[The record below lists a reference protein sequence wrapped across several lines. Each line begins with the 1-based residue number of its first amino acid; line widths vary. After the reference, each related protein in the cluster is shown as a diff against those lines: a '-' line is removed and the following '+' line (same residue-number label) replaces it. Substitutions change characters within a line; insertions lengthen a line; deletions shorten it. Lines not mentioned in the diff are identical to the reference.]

1 MNAPDV
7 AVGAY
12 LPLRFVL
19 TGSLAVRTSFDPLRV
34 DSEHTVG
41 GRAQRGMLAA
51 ALSAAGRTREL
62 QEWVARGRQVR
73 FAPAYPRLEP
83 DGEPGPDGSPPRA
96 AAAYP
101 PPAYLYTPGK
111 HGRTTV
117 DVFGETDPDTPYRPI
132 RDLITLDRALR
143 ADVRRTAER
152 YLGRSRTGDP
162 GQGLP
167 YFTTG
172 IDPGQVFE
180 ARWQLRAP
188 DRPALAD
195 LAERLVAALAEAE
208 GTLTL
213 GSGGTRA
220 HGDVSVAP
228 VDPDDPLSP
237 DRADPLGGPRS
248 WAAGEP
254 VDLLLLSPALVVGA
268 DGQARPQALGRAVLD
283 LLDRLWPG
291 TAARILAEH
300 VEAGLVGAYHR
311 GYRGPMAQRWAARP
325 GSVVRLCLDR
335 ELTTDRVRELEAHT
349 LGERAVDGHGQ
360 FTLLAPPPSGPAPLA
375 SVAVP
380 LAARAPGTVA
390 LPDGRPVPATA
401 PLEPTGQLRTLD
413 DALLWNAA
421 AQPVRDHARSLARSS
436 TAGLAPLTPGLL
448 GRLGEVLATHPGQ
461 DCGRAL
467 AELVATV
474 AVRSDGAPAARRP
487 LHERALRV
495 LDRAVLVPRGDG
507 GRVTVRAWLAGL
519 ADPAAWWPDHRPDA
533 RDAPAYAR
541 ALSAVDLASV
551 DGRPCTTHPSGL
563 TEHVRAWERRTAD
576 RLCVLMVS
584 SWLAEAARVVRRDPE
599 RPAPGERDP
608 VR

>member
-1 MNAPDV
+1 MNAPDI

-19 TGSLAVRTSFDPLRV
+19 TGSVAVRTSFDPLRV
-34 DSEHTVG
+34 DSEHTIG

-51 ALSAAGRTREL
+51 ALGAAGRTREL

-83 DGEPGPDGSPPRA
+83 EGGPDGTRRRA

-111 HGRTTV
+111 HGSTTV
-117 DVFGETDPDTPYRPI
+117 DVFGETDPDTPYRAVREP
-132 RDLITLDRALR
+132 LTLDRALR
-143 ADVRRTAER
+143 AEVRTTAER
-152 YLGRSRTGDP
+152 YLGRTRTGDP
-162 GQGLP
+162 AQGLP
-167 YFTTG
+167 FFTTS
-172 IDPGQVFE
+172 IDPGQAFE

-188 DRPALAD
+188 DHAALAD
-195 LAERLVAALAEAE
+195 LADRLVAVLAEAE

-228 VDPDDPLSP
+228 VDPGHPLSP

-268 DGQARPQALGRAVLD
+268 DGQARPQALTRAVLD
-283 LLDRLWPG
+283 LLGRLWPDA
-291 TAARILAEH
+291 TARVLAEH

-325 GSVVRLCLDR
+325 GSVVRLCLDLD
-335 ELTTDRVRELEAHT
+335 LTTDRVRELEAHT

-360 FTLLAPPPSGPAPLA
+360 FTLLAPPPGGPAPLA
-375 SVAVP
+375 PVAVP
-380 LAARAPGTVA
+380 RAARAPGTVA
-390 LPDGRPVPATA
+390 LPDGRPVPAAA
-401 PLEPTGQLRTLD
+401 PLAATGQLRILD

-421 AQPVRDHARSLARSS
+421 AQPVRDHARSLARASA
-436 TAGLAPLTPGLL
+436 AGLAPLTPGLL
-448 GRLGEVLATHPGQ
+448 GRLREAVAAHPGQ
-461 DCGRAL
+461 ESAHAL
-467 AELVATV
+467 ADLVATV
-474 AVRSDGAPAARRP
+474 AARPGGAAPARRP
-487 LHERALRV
+487 LHEKALRS
-495 LDRAVLVPRGDG
+495 LDRAVLRTGDG
-507 GRVTVRAWLAGL
+507 EPVTVRAWLAGL
-519 ADPAAWWPDHRPDA
+519 ADPAAWWSAHRPDHRTF
-533 RDAPAYAR
+533 PAYAT
-541 ALSAVDLASV
+541 ALAAVDLASA
-551 DGRPCTTHPSGL
+551 DGRPCPTRPGGL
-563 TEHVRAWERRTAD
+563 TEHVLAWERRTAD
-576 RLCVLMVS
+576 RLCLLLVS
-584 SWLAEAARVVRRDPE
+584 SWLAEAARVVRWDPE
-599 RPAPGERDP
+599 RPAPGAREP

>member
-1 MNAPDV
+1 MNAPDA

-34 DSEHTVG
+34 DSEHTIA

-51 ALSAAGRTREL
+51 ALSAAGRTRDL
-62 QEWVARGRQVR
+62 QEWVARGRRVR

-83 DGEPGPDGSPPRA
+83 ETAPDGSRRRA

-111 HGRTTV
+111 HGHTTV
-117 DVFGETDPDTPYRPI
+117 DVFGETDPDTPYRPV
-132 RDLITLDRALR
+132 RDLITLDRSLR
-143 ADVRRTAER
+143 AEVRTTAER

-162 GQGLP
+162 GRGLP
-167 YFTTG
+167 HFTTG

-188 DRPALAD
+188 DRAALTD
-195 LAERLVAALAEAE
+195 LAERLVAALADAE

-228 VDPDDPLSP
+228 VDPAHPLSP

-268 DGQARPQALGRAVLD
+268 DGQARPQALTRAVLD
-283 LLDRLWPG
+283 LLGRLWPG
-291 TAARILAEH
+291 TRARVLAEH

-335 ELTTDRVRELEAHT
+335 DLTTDRVRELEAHT

-375 SVAVP
+375 PVMVP
-380 LAARAPGTVA
+380 RAERAPGTVV
-390 LPDGRPVPATA
+390 LPDGRPVPAQA
-401 PLEPTGQLRTLD
+401 PLVPTGALRTLD

-421 AQPVRDHARSLARSS
+421 AQPVRAHARSLARASA
-436 TAGLAPLTPGLL
+436 AGLAPLTPGFL
-448 GRLGEVLATHPGQ
+448 GRLREVLAAHPGQ
-461 DCGRAL
+461 DCARAL
-467 AELVATV
+467 ADLVATV
-474 AVRSDGAPAARRP
+474 AARPNAAPAARRP
-487 LHERALRV
+487 LPERALRV
-495 LDRAVLVPRGDG
+495 LDRAALVRPGHGD
-507 GRVTVRAWLAGL
+507 RVTVRAWLSGL
-519 ADPAAWWPDHRPDA
+519 ADPAAWWTDHRPGADA
-533 RDAPAYAR
+533 DPAYAR
-541 ALSAVDLASV
+541 ALAAVDLSSA
-551 DGRPCTTHPSGL
+551 DGRPVAGHPSGL
-563 TEHVRAWERRTAD
+563 SAHVLAWERRTAD
-576 RLCVLMVS
+576 RLCVLLVS
-584 SWLAEAARVVRRDPE
+584 SWLAEAARVVRPE
-599 RPAPGERDP
+599 PGNTVEREP

>member
-1 MNAPDV
+1 MNDPDV

-19 TGSLAVRTSFDPLRV
+19 TGSVAVRTSFDPLRV
-34 DSEHTVG
+34 DSEHTIG

-51 ALSAAGRTREL
+51 ALRAAGRTREL
-62 QEWVARGRQVR
+62 QEWVARGRRVR

-83 DGEPGPDGSPPRA
+83 EAAAPDRPRPRA

-111 HGRTTV
+111 QGRTTV
-117 DVFGETDPDTPYRPI
+117 DVFGETDPDTPYRAV
-132 RDLITLDRALR
+132 RELITLDRSLR
-143 ADVRRTAER
+143 AEVRTTAER

-167 YFTTG
+167 FFTTG

-188 DRPALAD
+188 DHAALAD
-195 LAERLVAALAEAE
+195 LAERLVGALAEAE

-228 VDPDDPLSP
+228 VDPAQPLSP

-268 DGQARPQALGRAVLD
+268 DGQARPQALTRAVLD

-291 TAARILAEH
+291 VTARVLAEH

-335 ELTTDRVRELEAHT
+335 ELTTDRVRDLEAHT

-360 FTLLAPPPSGPAPLA
+360 FTLLAPPPGGPAPLA
-375 SVAVP
+375 PVAAP
-380 LAARAPGTVA
+380 RAAPAPGTVA

-421 AQPVRDHARSLARSS
+421 AAPVRAHARSLARAAA
-436 TAGLAPLTPGLL
+436 AGLAPLTPGLL
-448 GRLGEVLATHPGQ
+448 GRLREVLATHPGQ
-461 DCGRAL
+461 DCGLAL

-474 AVRSDGAPAARRP
+474 AVRPGGTPPAHRP
-487 LHERALRV
+487 LHEKALRV
-495 LDRAVLVPRGDG
+495 LDRAVLVRPGHGD
-507 GRVTVRAWLAGL
+507 RVTVRAWLAGL
-519 ADPAAWWPDHRPDA
+519 ADPVTWWSTHRPDP
-533 RDAPAYAR
+533 RSAPAYAR
-541 ALSAVDLASV
+541 ALCAVDLASA
-551 DGRPCTTHPSGL
+551 DGRPASTHPSGL
-563 TEHVRAWERRTAD
+563 TEHALAWERRTAD
-576 RLCVLMVS
+576 RLCVLLVS
-584 SWLAEAARVVRRDPE
+584 SWLAEAARVVRRDPG
-599 RPAPGERDP
+599 RPAPGEREP